1 MDAPRS
7 QPAVSASRVR
17 LVRVIARLNI
27 GGPSIQAITL
37 TKRLDELG
45 YVTTLVRGSEGLREG
60 NMDHLADELGVKPV
74 RVSSLQRNP
83 GLHDLRALVS
93 LLRVMRRERPQIVHT
108 HAAKAGT
115 LGRLAAL
122 LSGPRRGRPLIVHT
136 FHGHSL
142 SGYFAPRTAA
152 VYRLIERFLAVY
164 TDRLVAV
171 SEQIRDELVGM
182 GIAPAERFEV
192 IPLGFDLSPFN
203 VEPQSR
209 SAARQLVRLELGLS
223 PETVVVTL
231 IARLVPIK
239 RVDRFL
245 RAVSA
250 LTQIADVRFLIVGDG
265 ELHDSLRAS
274 SEARAL
280 GDRVVW
286 TGFRRDVP
294 EVCFASD
301 IVVLC
306 SDNEGTPVSLI
317 EASAAGLP
325 SVSTRVGG
333 AAKVVL
339 DGETGILVER
349 EDEKA
354 LTDAIRRLVIDQSMR
369 RAMGAAGRLH
379 VLNTF
384 SLDRLIR
391 DVDGLY
397 RRLLVA
403 ETRATGNV

>member
-1 MDAPRS
+1 MD
-7 QPAVSASRVR
+7 
-17 LVRVIARLNI
+17 
-27 GGPSIQAITL
+27 
-37 TKRLDELG
+37 D
-45 YVTTLVRGSEGLREG
+45 
-60 NMDHLADELGVKPV
+60 LAHELGVKPV

-83 GLHDLRALVS
+83 GLHDLRALAS
-93 LLRVMRRERPQIVHT
+93 LIRIMRRERPQIVHT

-122 LSGPRRGRPLIVHT
+122 LSNPRRGRPRLVHT

-152 VYRLIERFLAVY
+152 VYRLIERFLALY

-182 GIAPAERFEV
+182 RIAPAERFEV
-192 IPLGFDLSPFN
+192 IPLGFDLSRFS
-203 VEPQSR
+203 VEPRLR
-209 SAARQLVRLELGLS
+209 SAARETVRLELGL
-223 PETVVVTL
+223 PADVVVVTL

-250 LTQIADVRFLIVGDG
+250 LTPTPDVRFLIVGDG

-280 GDRVVW
+280 GDRLIW
-286 TGFRRDVP
+286 AGFRRDVP

-301 IVVLC
+301 LVVLC

-333 AAKVVL
+333 AADVVL

-349 EDEKA
+349 HDERA
-354 LTDAIRRLVIDQSMR
+354 LTDAIRRLVIDQSLR
-369 RAMGAAGRLH
+369 EAMGTAGRLH
-379 VLNTF
+379 VLATF
-384 SLDRLIR
+384 SLDRLIG
-391 DVDGLY
+391 DLDGLY
-397 RRLLVA
+397 RRLLV
-403 ETRATGNV
+403 TQPGATDNV